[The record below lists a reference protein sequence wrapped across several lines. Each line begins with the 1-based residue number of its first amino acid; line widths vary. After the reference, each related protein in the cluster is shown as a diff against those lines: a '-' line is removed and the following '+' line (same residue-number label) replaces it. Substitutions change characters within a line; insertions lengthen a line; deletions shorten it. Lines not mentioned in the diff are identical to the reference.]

1 MVVGGSVVL
10 FIESFVHALIVFCF
24 FRLYFV
30 RFGFLGIFPMVA
42 TFPISC
48 LMAAA
53 DFVSFSPFFFGAGDG
68 GGGLGRS
75 VH

>member
-1 MVVGGSVVL
+1 MDLVRLIPIWFFGSMVARFLL
-10 FIESFVHALIVFCF
+10 FLFD
-24 FRLYFV
+24 
-30 RFGFLGIFPMVA
+30 GICSMVA